1 MPESQNQQATC
12 FKAKFDSQKQ
22 QQQKLYKYMHMYIQL
37 YIWGMACKMKL
48 KALAA
53 AASQP
58 ENKVTKNVLQFVAYF
73 LQHIFITFY

>member
-12 FKAKFDSQKQ
+12 FKAKFDSQQ
-22 QQQKLYKYMHMYIQL
+22 QHKLYKYMHILYIQL

-53 AASQP
+53 AASQLK
-58 ENKVTKNVLQFVAYF
+58 NKVTKNVLQFVAYF